1 VIRAATPKPAQA
13 ELVVRQAHHERPL
26 GLSLS
31 KARLRKSGL
40 LIGFLILSIVVAGCG
55 PFGQG
60 GPSGGGTTPAA
71 RSKTLTIPV
80 LNVVNGFSPVG
91 FGFSSPT
98 GGHDGITEMHSHGL
112 LTSPPKTR
120 ERIGL
125 LAEKVPSLEDGSV
138 VLPLEGGMRVTWSL
152 RKDVT
157 WQDGAPFTAQ
167 DLAFTFRFFR
177 DEGIPRPTGTQ
188 ITSRMTSVETPDEH
202 TFVANFRAPFY
213 AAISHSIA
221 QFWPMPQHILGP
233 VYEAYLASGNIDDIL
248 THRYWRDEY
257 VHLGPFRV
265 KSLDPAGSIVFEKY
279 PGYFRGVPK
288 LDTVRVQIFLDEA
301 ALFATLLAGAV
312 DLYFESTIEL
322 EQSVVLG
329 ERWKETGEG
338 VLYTAPSNVKILT
351 PQHRPAYQEQP
362 ANLDPRVRIA
372 LSHALDREA
381 LSEALQAG
389 RRELAAYG
397 LLPASD
403 PLQVAVRD
411 TFRSHAY
418 NPDRAKALLGEL
430 GWNLGGDGKQRNAFG
445 GAVYRTSLIGTP
457 GSEREVASV
466 AAYWR
471 EIGLEVDEQQTPA
484 ALTSNPETRATY
496 KGWELSTNN
505 WTRAVGPPATVE
517 NRWVGGRS
525 GYDNPALNALSERV
539 QSTLAETE
547 QLATM
552 REVNDFYVRE
562 APLLPFMYNFH
573 FIGVRKGV
581 NVFHDD
587 REGGYPGTNFYGS
600 HSRNAHLWDL
610 E

>member
-1 VIRAATPKPAQA
+1 MRIWDCVFRNGQGLTKG
-13 ELVVRQAHHERPL
+13 PL
-26 GLSLS
+26 LSL
-31 KARLRKSGL
+31 AVLM
-40 LIGFLILSIVVAGCG
+40 IAVAGCAPTSQPG
-55 PFGQG
+55 PAG
-60 GPSGGGTTPAA
+60 GVSVTSPPRA
-71 RSKTLTIPV
+71 KTLTIPV
-80 LNVVNGFSPVG
+80 LNVVSGFSPIG
-91 FGFSSPT
+91 HGFSSPT

-138 VLPLEGGMRVTWSL
+138 VLPAEGGMRVVWSL

-157 WQDGAPFTAQ
+157 WHDGTPFTAQ
-167 DLAFTFRFFR
+167 DLAFTVRLFK
-177 DEGIPRPTGTQ
+177 DEGIPRPAGTQ
-188 ITSRMTSVETPDEH
+188 IPSRITSVETPDAH
-202 TFVANFRAPFY
+202 TFVANFRNPY
-213 AAISHSIA
+213 YGAISHSIDN
-221 QFWPMPQHILGP
+221 FWPMPQHILGP
-233 VYEAYLASGNIDDIL
+233 VYETFLGSGNPEDVL
-248 THRYWRDEY
+248 THRYWRDGY
-257 VHLGPFRV
+257 VHLGPFRIT
-265 KSLDPAGSIVFEKY
+265 SFDPAGLMVFEKY
-279 PGYFRGVPK
+279 AGYFRGVPK
-288 LDTVRVQIFLDEA
+288 IDTVRVQIFLDES
-301 ALFATLLAGAV
+301 ALFAALLAGTL

-322 EQSVVLG
+322 EQSFLLG

-338 VLYTAPSNVKILT
+338 VLYTAPSNVKILV

-362 ANLDPRVRIA
+362 ANLDPRIRIA

-403 PLQVAVRD
+403 PLHAAVRD

-418 NPDRAKALLGEL
+418 NPDRAKALLAEQGWTL
-430 GWNLGGDGKQRNAFG
+430 GSDGRQRNPS
-445 GAVYRTSLIGTP
+445 GAIFRTSLIGTP
-457 GSEREVASV
+457 GSEREVAAVSS
-466 AAYWR
+466 YWR
-471 EIGLEVDEQQTPA
+471 AIGLEVDEQQTPA
-484 ALTSNPETRATY
+484 ALTSSPEARATY

-505 WTRAVGPPATVE
+505 WTRAVGPPATAE
-517 NRWVGGRS
+517 TRWVGGRS
-525 GYDNPALNALSERV
+525 GYDSPVLNSLAERV
-539 QSTLAETE
+539 QSTLSESE
-547 QLATM
+547 QLAAM
-552 REVNDFYVRE
+552 REVNDFYQRE

-587 REGGYPGTNFYGS
+587 HEGGYPGTNFYGS